1 MQCSILRR
9 DQCAKGYSPVTPAQ
23 AAAALLI
30 TMPPPV
36 SVAQLE
42 EYGIE
47 TSESGARQIAR
58 EILSLNLY
66 WILAAID
73 AHIPLKYRAAISE
86 TLCESIRTLWWESG
100 QLGEGTWEG
109 YLKELNERRAKY
121 GHLVDQEGMSHMAV
135 SAEAASLIEDQ
146 GSVPSEDRQKLLVL
160 LIDYAP
166 ASEYGKL
173 LDEVG

>member
-1 MQCSILRR
+1 M
-9 DQCAKGYSPVTPAQ
+9 TPAQ
-23 AAAALLI
+23 AAAALFE
-30 TMPPPV
+30 TMPQPV

-42 EYGIE
+42 EYGIDASE
-47 TSESGARQIAR
+47 TNAQQVAR

-73 AHIPLKYRAAISE
+73 AHIPQKYRAAIID
-86 TLCESIRTLWWESG
+86 TLFESIKTRWWESG
-100 QLGEGTWEG
+100 QLGSGAWEE
-109 YLKELNERRAKY
+109 YRKELDQRRAEY
-121 GHLVDQEGMSHMAV
+121 GRLVDQEGMSHMAV

-146 GSVPSEDRQKLLVL
+146 GIVASEDRQKLLVL

-166 ASEYGKL
+166 AAQYGKL

>member
-1 MQCSILRR
+1 M
-9 DQCAKGYSPVTPAQ
+9 TPAQ
-23 AAAALLI
+23 AAAALLQ
-30 TMPPPV
+30 TMPEPV
-36 SVAQLE
+36 SAAQLE
-42 EYGIE
+42 EYGIDVP
-47 TSESGARQIAR
+47 ESSARKVAR

-86 TLCESIRTLWWESG
+86 TLLESIRTRWWESG
-100 QLGEGTWEG
+100 QLGQGTWED
-109 YLKELNERRAKY
+109 YQKEMNERRAEY
-121 GHLVDQEGMSHMAV
+121 GRLVDQEGMSHMAV

-166 ASEYGKL
+166 AAQYGKL